1 MARHFPGAYRATA
14 TLTGHPSCRA
24 TALAIHPVTT
34 HTPVHAKRVG
44 TDDEDRRDD
53 AEPDLPALEKS
64 MSDVNNTSA
73 GQDPDERVRVRAYL
87 MWEADGKPNEPA
99 DLYWHRALER
109 MEAETHSS
117 YPPVQ
122 SGKHR
127 S

>member
-1 MARHFPGAYRATA
+1 MSSVNDT
-14 TLTGHPSCRA
+14 S
-24 TALAIHPVTT
+24 
-34 HTPVHAKRVG
+34 
-44 TDDEDRRDD
+44 TDQD
-53 AEPDLPALEKS
+53 
-64 MSDVNNTSA
+64 SA
-73 GQDPDERVRVRAYL
+73 NQDFNERVRVRAYL
-87 MWEADGKPNEPA
+87 MWEADGKPYGQA